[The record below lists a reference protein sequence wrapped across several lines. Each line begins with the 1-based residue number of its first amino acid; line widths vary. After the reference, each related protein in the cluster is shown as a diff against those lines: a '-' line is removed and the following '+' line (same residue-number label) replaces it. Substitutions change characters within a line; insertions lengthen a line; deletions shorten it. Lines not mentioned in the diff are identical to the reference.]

1 MSLHAVQPV
10 PPRDPNRRMLDTS
23 NWTTPYDG
31 APYLTNW
38 AMITGAEP
46 LPELRG
52 LGEQT
57 PPQGRCN
64 FVEGPSVVAIQ
75 SALLQQGELAEG
87 QVTGV
92 FDAATC
98 AAWDSVY
105 AERPTAESL
114 SRALRLGPED
124 CPSLTVPKCPNV
136 APRVLGL
143 RPWQLAAGGAVGAIA
158 LLYAYDRA
166 RGRR

>member
-10 PPRDPNRRMLDTS
+10 DPDRQMLDMS

-31 APYLTNW
+31 TPYLTNW

-46 LPELRG
+46 LPDLRG
-52 LGEQT
+52 LGQT

-64 FVEGPSVVAIQ
+64 FVEGPSVTAIQ
-75 SALLQQGELAEG
+75 SALLQEGELTED

-92 FDAATC
+92 FDDATC

-105 AERPTAESL
+105 ADRPNAESL

-124 CPSLTVPKCPNV
+124 CPSLTLPKCPNIP
-136 APRVLGL
+136 PRVLGL
-143 RPWQLAAGGAVGAIA
+143 RPWQLAVGGALGAVA
-158 LLYAYDRA
+158 LLYAYDCA
-166 RGRR
+166 RKR